1 MNNKFYLRQGLILCI
16 LAVAVSSAS
25 FAKNKATAVE
35 ELSDAV
41 FSCDVKRVKS
51 LFEKGVDPNLREI
64 DGDRWPLLGWASAG
78 MCRDLK
84 QGGRGSYKA
93 EPRINK
99 QVLQLLQVFVD
110 HNANV
115 NTLGDDGWSPLMV
128 AIGSV
133 RFNYTPDKK
142 ARIAQQKRM
151 VSFLIAAG
159 ADVNVQAKDGTT
171 PLILAVEI
179 GEYDTVKM
187 LLEAGADPGAKNKK
201 NQTAADIAKKN
212 GLSKIAKA
220 LAAPDSTK

>member
-1 MNNKFYLRQGLILCI
+1 MNSKFNSRQGLILI
-16 LAVAVSSAS
+16 LIAVAVPSAS
-25 FAKNKATAVE
+25 IAKKKAKAVE

-51 LFEKGVDPNLREI
+51 LLEKGVDPNLREI
-64 DGDRWPLLGWASAG
+64 GGDRWPLLGWASAG

-84 QGGRGSYKA
+84 QGDRGSYNA
-93 EPRINK
+93 VPRINN

-115 NTLGDDGWSPLMV
+115 NTRGDDGWSPLMV

-133 RFNYTPDKK
+133 RFNYTSDKK
-142 ARIAQQKRM
+142 ARIAQQKKM
-151 VSFLIAAG
+151 VRFLIDAG
-159 ADVNVQAKDGTT
+159 ADVNIQAKDGTT
-171 PLILAVEI
+171 PLIIAVET

-187 LLEAGADPGAKNKK
+187 LLDAGADPGAKNKK

-212 GLSKIAKA
+212 GLSKIANA
-220 LAAPDSTK
+220 LAAFDSNK